1 MIIYSDERFSLTN
14 TMTGYEKS
22 MRSQLDDAEEK
33 IAEDLQ
39 KASDIYTGSI
49 DDDFQ
54 MKQGENFKIVSPT
67 YRNS

>member
-1 MIIYSDERFSLTN
+1 
-14 TMTGYEKS
+14 MTGYENS

-54 MKQGENFKIVSPT
+54 MKEGGKFEI
-67 YRNS
+67 